1 MNTLFYFLIAF
12 FALIMVPLIVAFFVK
27 QKQIRDLKKKN
38 EDLQKTAFHMSE
50 DLTLEMNKR
59 AELQKRLIQ
68 FDCDKPPGTDKQ
80 IAMRALMKIADKVY
94 EAGALKHDERKT
106 TITVLT

>member
-12 FALIMVPLIVAFFVK
+12 IALILLPLIVAFFVK

-38 EDLQKTAFHMSE
+38 EDLQKAAHCLSE
-50 DLTLEMNKR
+50 DLNLELNKR

-68 FDCDKPPGTDKQ
+68 LDCDKPAGTDKQ
-80 IAMRALMKIADKVY
+80 VVMRALMKIADKVY